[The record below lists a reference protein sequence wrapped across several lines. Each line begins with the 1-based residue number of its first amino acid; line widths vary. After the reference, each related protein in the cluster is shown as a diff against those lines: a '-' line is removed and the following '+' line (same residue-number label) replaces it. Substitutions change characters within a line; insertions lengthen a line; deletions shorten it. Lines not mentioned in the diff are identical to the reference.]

1 MSDLLRPMKLERIN
15 IYLAE
20 HIEESLTFVRGE
32 ETYTLL
38 GINLA
43 EGTAYIEVGNDIG
56 ELEPALE
63 DREIETMYTE
73 ILQRMHR
80 RRPD

>member
-1 MSDLLRPMKLERIN
+1 MSDPLRLMKMERIN

-32 ETYTLL
+32 KTYTLL

-43 EGTAYIEVGNDIG
+43 GGTAYIEAGEGIG
-56 ELEPALE
+56 ELDPALE
-63 DREIETMYTE
+63 DEEIETMYTE
-73 ILQRMHR
+73 ILQRMHGQR
-80 RRPD
+80 TN